1 MRQLAVK
8 ATDKPTKPSA
18 LFTKQ
23 ARRLNNYFFD
33 VEPDDP
39 IDWASV
45 SIFYG
50 ACGLCVG
57 MAIVFMALV
66 IFG

>member
-1 MRQLAVK
+1 LAVK
-8 ATDKPTKPSA
+8 ATDKPTKPGA

-57 MAIVFMALV
+57 MAIVFAALV

>member
-1 MRQLAVK
+1 MEQLAVK
-8 ATDKPTKPSA
+8 ATDKPSKATKPGA
-18 LFTKQ
+18 LFTK
-23 ARRLNNYFFD
+23 ANDYFFD
-33 VEPDDP
+33 VEPEEP

-57 MAIVFMALV
+57 MAIVFAALV

>member
-1 MRQLAVK
+1 MRAQA
-8 ATDKPTKPSA
+8 
-18 LFTKQ
+18 TKQ
-23 ARRLNNYFFD
+23 ARRLNDYFFD
-33 VEPDDP
+33 VEPGEP

-57 MAIVFMALV
+57 MTIIFAALV

>member
-1 MRQLAVK
+1 LAVK
-8 ATDKPTKPSA
+8 ATDNPSKA
-18 LFTKQ
+18 TKQ
-23 ARRLNNYFFD
+23 ARRLNDYFFD

-57 MAIVFMALV
+57 MAIIFAALV